1 MKRIRTKLLF
11 ATCLLAMAG
20 CMKDDV
26 EIDEFKY
33 TRMPNLA
40 APVFYAN
47 VDYNGIFKHLAKN
60 KPQNNAKVEFDN
72 DGLIYLTYKKN
83 YDVSWNSVA
92 DINDIYWSNNQL
104 FPTVAGK
111 KVSQRVSDQIK
122 MNADDSQRFDTLII
136 SKSTMTVKAA
146 KLDVDGNGTMTFPEM
161 TKNGKALEVKWKL
174 NEGTEQT
181 IDVAGYKIVPKH
193 STGTSYMTNNIVLEG
208 TASASSTTSHLN
220 IEMTMTDIVPQVI
233 FGYFGT
239 KNALNRQ
246 SVMNINFFQ
255 SHEFPDEVEFTGAFI
270 NLDVNNWTGTPFN
283 LKMDD
288 RFIVKSN
295 KDSLPVSL
303 LKDNP
308 LYIEQIDYTDYRA
321 DGKYNPKHNY
331 FLIDT
336 TNSNLNAI
344 LNCSPN
350 SYDYTLEITTN
361 PNGEQSEN
369 FLTEESKLLADVQ
382 LYIPFWLKITDLTRE
397 DTIDFDL
404 NNIILDADN
413 AKYVDSIT
421 LYFDFDNGFPITLWS
436 QAYLVD
442 EKNMVVDSL
451 FNGRE
456 QLWNTPQLDQNKRVS
471 KWTATHSRVTMDNEK
486 IVDCSKKN
494 VKKIIL
500 HTGISTTGAKT
511 NQYLKFYKE
520 YGLTMN
526 LSFEVL
532 SKK

>member
-92 DINDIYWSNNQL
+92 DINNIYWSNNQL

-208 TASASSTTSHLN
+208 TATASSTTSHLN

-308 LYIEQIDYTDYRA
+308 LYIEQIDYTDYHA

-471 KWTATHSRVTMDNEK
+471 KWAATHSRVTMDNEK
-486 IVDCSKKN
+486 IVDCSKKD

-500 HTGISTTGAKT
+500 HTGISTTGAP

>member
-1 MKRIRTKLLF
+1 
-11 ATCLLAMAG
+11 
-20 CMKDDV
+20 MKDDV

>member
-1 MKRIRTKLLF
+1 MF

-20 CMKDDV
+20 CIKDDA
-26 EIDEFKY
+26 EIDEFTY

-40 APVFYAN
+40 APVFHAN

-60 KPQNNAKVEFDN
+60 KPQNNAKVEFDS

-92 DINDIYWSNNQL
+92 DINNIRWSINQL

-111 KVSQRVSDQIK
+111 AVALNKSDRIT
-122 MNADDSQRFDTLII
+122 MNADNTQRFDTIII

-146 KLDVDGNGTMTFPEM
+146 KMDADGDGTMSFPEM
-161 TKNGKALEVKWKL
+161 TKDGKTLEVRWKL
-174 NEGTEQT
+174 NQGTEQT
-181 IDVAGYKIVPKH
+181 IDVAGYKIVPGQ
-193 STGTSYMTNNIVLEG
+193 SSGTSYMTTNIVLDG
-208 TASASSTTSHLN
+208 TATATSTTSQLK
-220 IEMTMTDIVPQVI
+220 IEMTMTEIVPQVI

-239 KNALNRQ
+239 KDALNRQ
-246 SVMNINFFQ
+246 SVMNISFFQ
-255 SHEFPDEVEFTGAFI
+255 SHEFPDEIEFTGAFI
-270 NLDVNNWTGTPFN
+270 NLDVNNYTGTPFN

-288 RFIVKSN
+288 RFVVKSN
-295 KDSLPVSL
+295 HDSLPVSL
-303 LKDNP
+303 LKDSA
-308 LYIEQIDYTDYRA
+308 LFIDQIQYTDYRA
-321 DGKYNPKHNY
+321 DGKYDPKHNY

-350 SYDYTLEITTN
+350 SYDYTLQITTN
-361 PNGEQSEN
+361 PHGEQSEN
-369 FLTEESKLLADVQ
+369 FLTEESKLLADIQ
-382 LYIPFWLKITDLTRE
+382 LYIPFWLKITELTRE

-413 AKYVDSIT
+413 AKYVDSIS

-442 EKNMVVDSL
+442 EKMAVVDSL
-451 FNGRE
+451 FKGRE
-456 QLWNTPQLDQNKRVS
+456 QLWNTPKMDQNKRVS
-471 KWTATHSRVTMDNEK
+471 KWAATHSRVAMDNAK
-486 IVDCSKKN
+486 IMDCSKKN

-500 HTGISTTGAKT
+500 HTGISTTDAPD
-511 NQYLKFYKE
+511 QYLKFYKE

-526 LSFEVL
+526 FSFEVL

>member
-1 MKRIRTKLLF
+1 MERIRTKLLF

-20 CMKDDV
+20 CIKDDV

-83 YDVSWNSVA
+83 YEVSWNSVA
-92 DINDIYWSNNQL
+92 DINDIYWSVNQL
-104 FPTVAGK
+104 FPTVEGK
-111 KVSQRVSDQIK
+111 EVSHNISDRIT
-122 MNADDSQRFDTLII
+122 MNADSSQRFDTIII
-136 SKSTMTVKAA
+136 SKSTMTVKAQ
-146 KLDVDGNGTMTFPEM
+146 KMDVDGDGTMIFSEM
-161 TKNGKALEVKWKL
+161 TKDGKALEVKWKL

-181 IDVAGYKIVPKH
+181 IDVSGYKIVPGH
-193 STGTSYMTNNIVLEG
+193 SSETSYMTTNIVLEG
-208 TASASSTTSHLN
+208 TATATSTTSYLN
-220 IEMTMTDIVPQVI
+220 IEMTMTEIVPQVL

-239 KNALNRQ
+239 KDALNRK
-246 SVMNINFFQ
+246 SIMDISFFQ
-255 SHEFPDEVEFTGAFI
+255 SHEFPDEIEFNGAFI

-303 LKDNP
+303 LKDSA
-308 LYIEQIDYTDYRA
+308 LYIEQINYTDYRA
-321 DGKYNPKHNY
+321 DGKYAPKHNY

-350 SYDYTLEITTN
+350 SYDYILQITTN
-361 PNGEQSEN
+361 PHGEQSEN
-369 FLTEESKLLADVQ
+369 FLTEESKLQADVQ
-382 LYIPFWLKITDLTRE
+382 LYIPFWLKITNLTRE

-404 NNIILDADN
+404 NSIILDADN
-413 AKYVDSIT
+413 AKYVDAIS

-442 EKNMVVDSL
+442 EKNTIVDSL

-456 QLWNTPQLDQNKRVS
+456 QLWNTPKLDQNKRVS
-471 KWTATHSRVTMDNEK
+471 KWAATHSQVTMDNKK
-486 IVDCSKKN
+486 IVDCSKKD

-500 HTGISTTGAKT
+500 HTGISTTDAPD
-511 NQYLKFYKE
+511 QYLKFYKE

>member
-1 MKRIRTKLLF
+1 MERIRTKLLF
-11 ATCLLAMAG
+11 AACLLTLVG
-20 CMKDDV
+20 CMKDNV
-26 EIDEFKY
+26 EIDEIKY
-33 TRMPNLA
+33 TRMPNLS
-40 APVFYAN
+40 APVFHAN

-60 KPQNNAKVEFDN
+60 KPQNNAKVEFGS

-83 YDVSWNSVA
+83 YEVSWNSVV
-92 DINDIYWSNNQL
+92 DINNIYWSNNQL

-111 KVSQRVSDQIK
+111 EVTHNITDRIT
-122 MNADDSQRFDTLII
+122 MNADSTQRFDTIVI

-146 KLDVDGNGTMTFPEM
+146 KLDVDGVGTMVIPEM
-161 TKNGKALEVKWKL
+161 TKDGKTLKVSWKL

-181 IDVAGYKIVPKH
+181 IDVAGYKIVPGQSAK
-193 STGTSYMTNNIVLEG
+193 TSYMTTDISLEG
-208 TASASSTTSHLN
+208 TASATSTTSRLN

-239 KNALNRQ
+239 KEALNRQ
-246 SVMNINFFQ
+246 SMMNISFFQ
-255 SHEFPDEVEFTGAFI
+255 SHEFPDEIEFTGAFI

-283 LKMDD
+283 LKMND

-303 LKDNP
+303 LKDSA
-308 LYIEQIDYTDYRA
+308 LYIEQIDYADYRA
-321 DGKYNPKHNY
+321 DGKYDPKHNY

-350 SYDYTLEITTN
+350 SYDYTLDITTN
-361 PNGEQSEN
+361 PHGEQSEN
-369 FLTEESKLLADVQ
+369 FLTEESKLVADIQ
-382 LYIPFWLKITDLTRE
+382 LYIPFWLKITELTRE

-404 NNIILDADN
+404 NSIILDADN

-421 LYFDFDNGFPITLWS
+421 LYFDFNNGFPITLWS

-456 QLWNTPQLDQNKRVS
+456 QLWNTPQLDHNKRVS
-471 KWTATHSRVTMDNEK
+471 KWAATHSRVSMDNEK
-486 IVDCSKKN
+486 IVDCSKKD

-500 HTGISTTGAKT
+500 HTGISTTDAP

>member
-11 ATCLLAMAG
+11 AACLLAMAG
-20 CMKDDV
+20 CIKDDV

-60 KPQNNAKVEFDN
+60 KPQNNAKVEVDN

-83 YDVSWNSVA
+83 YDISWNSVA
-92 DINDIYWSNNQL
+92 DSNNIYWSNNQL

-122 MNADDSQRFDTLII
+122 MNADNSQRFDTLII

-146 KLDVDGNGTMTFPEM
+146 KLDVDGNGTMTIPEM
-161 TKNGKALEVKWKL
+161 TKNGKALEIKWKL

-181 IDVAGYKIVPKH
+181 IDVAGYKIVPGH
-193 STGTSYMTNNIVLEG
+193 SSKTSYMTNNIVLEG
-208 TASASSTTSHLN
+208 TATATSTTSCLN
-220 IEMTMTDIVPQVI
+220 IEMSMTEIVPQVI

-246 SVMNINFFQ
+246 SVMNIDFFQ
-255 SHEFPDEVEFTGAFI
+255 SHEFPDEIEFTGAFI
-270 NLDVNNWTGTPFN
+270 KLDVNNWTGTPFN

-303 LKDNP
+303 LKDIP

-350 SYDYTLEITTN
+350 SYDYTMEITTN
-361 PNGEQSEN
+361 PHGEQSEN

-404 NNIILDADN
+404 NSIILDADN

-442 EKNMVVDSL
+442 EKNTVVDSL

-456 QLWNTPQLDQNKRVS
+456 QLWNSPQLDQNKRVS